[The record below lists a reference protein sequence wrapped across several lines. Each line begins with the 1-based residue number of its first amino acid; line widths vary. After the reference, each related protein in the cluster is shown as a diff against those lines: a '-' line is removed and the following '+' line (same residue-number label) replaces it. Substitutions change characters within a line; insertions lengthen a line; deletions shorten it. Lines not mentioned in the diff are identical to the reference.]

1 MWDHNIFSFIIVGST
16 VMVIK
21 NKNDD
26 WFEEIIE
33 EASEIAREFQTKKLH
48 LKSMGI
54 NVDGKER
61 SEIENLYRLYESTVL
76 YNGC

>member
-1 MWDHNIFSFIIVGST
+1 
-16 VMVIK
+16 MVK
-21 NKNDD
+21 TEKKDD

-33 EASEIAREFQTKKLH
+33 EASKIAREFQGKKLH

-54 NVDGKER
+54 DVDNKER
-61 SEIENLYRLYESTVL
+61 SEIENLYRLYETTVL

>member
-1 MWDHNIFSFIIVGST
+1 MWNCSLNSFTIVGST
-16 VMVIK
+16 VMVK
-21 NKNDD
+21 TEKKDD

-33 EASEIAREFQTKKLH
+33 EASEIAREFQGKKLH

-54 NVDGKER
+54 DVDNKER
-61 SEIENLYRLYESTVL
+61 SEIENLYRLYETTVL